1 VTTFF
6 FDVNLLRT
14 LIDPTVQPSEL
25 GCRTNEDQH
34 ACVRPDTMARQ
45 LAGFNCLGIKH
56 LAPSPKD
63 NHALAS
69 EPAARSS
76 PITGTADIVEG
87 ECSSPTNSSS
97 FHNVTSLD
105 ASTSNTDHSRAYMHT
120 YTFLHRN
127 SERSE
132 CNDNHHELDS
142 FLASEGCF
150 WQSFVS
156 PSITGATIPVNAA
169 SSRNPTNITEVP
181 TVASKMPHFTARN
194 AKRQKQLQSYIKRL
208 NSRSE
213 MTGGSKW
220 RCVTEEVLLPRP
232 RSEKKG
238 NTGGKGG
245 KIAPRKNRSCIAV
258 DGVRGRSTKTHN
270 FEEVCEKSFLAED
283 MRGMSPLSSS
293 CSSADEEEAQTESPQ
308 DAEKDDGRV

>member
-1 VTTFF
+1 
-6 FDVNLLRT
+6 
-14 LIDPTVQPSEL
+14 
-25 GCRTNEDQH
+25 
-34 ACVRPDTMARQ
+34 MARQ

-220 RCVTEEVLLPRP
+220 RCVTEEEEEVQRRRISPTSCRPPPPSPRPLPHLPR

-293 CSSADEEEAQTESPQ
+293 CSSSDEEEAQTESPQ